1 MPNHEL
7 FDARYHPMEVE
18 KRYPSRPLGQVS
30 DFVVVQMPQLLVGIQ
45 SGQND
50 VEGFAN
56 SVEDLIGQNES
67 RVNQVLSLKPSNRY
81 PHVQAKDLAAL
92 DLKMLEAA
100 IVHNGGNPPERLV
113 ELVDEF
119 APATNQPPG
128 LTYEELIYINP
139 RTDMRTFTTGDVG
152 KSEYDFYVAH
162 RMAEDQLSGTIRDVQ
177 EAGIVLDGLGT
188 KGLKESVGLLTKASA
203 YFYGVI
209 PYLKAMETRMPKA
222 HFKVE
227 TGFRRYFNTRKRNG
241 LELKGP
247 SGAFTAGIPIIELHL
262 AGENLPAESYNYYAN
277 NFQYFPRGGDGE
289 ALGRVEINV
298 ALEAVNT
305 ESTLTAISA
314 RLGNPPVL
322 SKSLT
327 ELSDLI
333 REFRGCH
340 YRLVKEQLPEAV
352 ENQIAG
358 SGGETNPGTFLR
370 DRMKIRH
377 IKGGPNGK

>member
-7 FDARYHPMEVE
+7 FDTRYHPMEVE
-18 KRYPSRPLGQVS
+18 KRYSSRPLGQVS
-30 DFVVVQMPQLLVGIQ
+30 DFVVVQMPQLLAGIQ

-50 VEGFAN
+50 VESFAN

-67 RVNQVLSLKPSNRY
+67 RVSQVLSLKPSNRY
-81 PHVQAKDLAAL
+81 PHVQARDLAAL

-152 KSEYDFYVAH
+152 KSEYDFYVGH
-162 RMAEDQLSGTIRDVQ
+162 RMVEDQLAGTIRDVQ
-177 EAGIVLDGLGT
+177 EAGLLLKEVGT
-188 KGLKESVGLLTKASA
+188 KGIKESVGLLTKASA

-209 PYLKAMETRMPKA
+209 PYLKAMETRMPTQ

-227 TGFRRYFNTRKRNG
+227 TGFRRYFSSRNRKG
-241 LELKGP
+241 QELKGP

-262 AGENLPAESYNYYAN
+262 AGENLPEDSHNYLTN
-277 NFQYFPRGGDGE
+277 NFQYFPRGGDGQV
-289 ALGRVEINV
+289 LGRVEINV
-298 ALEAVNT
+298 ATEAVNNGL
-305 ESTLTAISA
+305 TLTAIA
-314 RLGNPPVL
+314 DRLGNPPEL
-322 SKSLT
+322 MNSIT

-333 REFRGCH
+333 REFRGYH
-340 YRLVKEQLPEAV
+340 FRLVKKQLPEAV
-352 ENQIAG
+352 RDQVAG
-358 SGGETNPGTFLR
+358 SGGEKTPGTFLR
-370 DRMKIRH
+370 ERMKIRH
-377 IKGGPNGK
+377 IRGGSNGK